1 MAKVAF
7 IGDQHFGISDGKLAM
22 HKFYERVYT
31 EWMIPLL
38 IKHGIC
44 VAYQFGDI
52 FDKRKGVDSFSAS
65 EAKRY
70 FFEPLEK
77 AAIQFIGL
85 VGNHDAFFTNTIEVN
100 SPDLLLK
107 DFRNVTLIQEP
118 RKVIVDSTSIDIVPW
133 ICRDNDER
141 IAKFIEQSDSEY
153 LFGHFEIE
161 GFAMYKGVESK
172 HGLSREMFKKYEK
185 VFSGHYHTRSDDGNI
200 MYIGTPC
207 EMTWNDYDDPRG
219 IHIFDSDTGEL
230 EFFACPFTLFDVIV
244 YDEDKIDFKKNP
256 CLDPESIKDK
266 YIKLIVEKRT
276 DFKKY
281 DRFVAALHELGAHDI
296 KIIEDFSQF
305 NDVEVTVDAVT
316 ANDTASLLR
325 QYVDETDTD
334 LDKDRLKRE
343 LHLLYVEAQAVE

>member
-38 IKHGIC
+38 VKHGIR

-70 FFEPLEK
+70 FFDPLN
-77 AAIQFIGL
+77 AADIQFIGL
-85 VGNHDAFFTNTIEVN
+85 VGNHDAFFTNSIDVN

-107 DFRNVTLIQEP
+107 DFRNVSLVQNP
-118 RKVIVDSTSIDIVPW
+118 VKVIVDSTTIDIVPW
-133 ICRDNDER
+133 ICRDNQEA
-141 IAKFIEQSDSEY
+141 ITKFINQSSSEY

-161 GFAMYKGVESK
+161 GFAMYKGVEAQ
-172 HGLSREMFKKYEK
+172 HGLSRELFKKYTK

-219 IHIFDSDTGEL
+219 IHIFDSDTGET
-230 EFFACPFTLFDVIV
+230 EFFPCPFTLFDKII
-244 YDEDKIDFKKNP
+244 YNEDLIDFKKTPNV
-256 CLDPESIKDK
+256 DIKDK
-266 YIKLIVEKRT
+266 YIQLIVEKRT

-281 DRFVAALHELGAHDI
+281 DKFVAALHELGAHDI

-305 NDVEVTVDAVT
+305 NDVEVTVDTVT
-316 ANDTASLLR
+316 ANDTPSLLR